1 MFYLR
6 KEWQDPEEGI
16 ETVVLH
22 WTTTGVDQEP
32 NWKRAH
38 ATTVML
44 PSLTSSAVS
53 RSCSVWVIPPF
64 SRLRFLIAESAETQR
79 FFLHSFCEVVQR
91 GRTWGTEPTRQEMR
105 AEQITYSD
113 PSGDYTQACLYYTL
127 DGLAH
132 VNRMPMF
139 LEGVPPKYQR
149 LPSLPEHQAG
159 DAEYKGWARRSR
171 LIAQLPLPHVFRG
184 QLWGPVGTRAL
195 YGIYVRRERLNPF
208 AEGGFWLLQ
217 EGALL
222 EVQL

>member
-22 WTTTGVDQEP
+22 WTTTRVDQEP

-64 SRLRFLIAESAETQR
+64 SRTRFLTAESSEEQR
-79 FFLHSFCEVVQR
+79 FLLHSFCEVVQR
-91 GRTWGTEPTRQEMR
+91 GRTWSTEPTRQQIR

-113 PSGDYTQACLYYTL
+113 PSGEYTQACLYYSL

-139 LEGVPPKYQR
+139 LEGVPSKYQR
-149 LPSLPEHQAG
+149 LPFLPARQAG
-159 DAEYKGWARRSR
+159 DAEYKAWARRSR
-171 LIAQLPLPHVFRG
+171 LAAQLPLPYVFRG
-184 QLWGPVGTRAL
+184 QLWGPVRTRAL
-195 YGIYVRRERLNPF
+195 YGIYLRREGLNPF
-208 AEGGFWLLQ
+208 TDGGFWLLR
-217 EGALL
+217 EGALW

>member
-1 MFYLR
+1 MFFLR

-38 ATTVML
+38 PTTVML
-44 PSLTSSAVS
+44 PQFASSPI
-53 RSCSVWVIPPF
+53 RRFCSVWVVPPF
-64 SRLRFLIAESAETQR
+64 SRTRFLSAGSPEER
-79 FFLHSFCEVVQR
+79 IFVLHSFCEVVHR
-91 GRTWGTEPTRQEMR
+91 GRTWSSEPTRQEMR

-113 PSGDYTQACLYYTL
+113 LSGDYTQAFLYYSL
-127 DGLAH
+127 DGLADM
-132 VNRMPMF
+132 NRMPML
-139 LEGVPPKYQR
+139 LEGIPPKYQR

-159 DAEYKGWARRSR
+159 DAEYKAWARRSHIVVR
-171 LIAQLPLPHVFRG
+171 LPLPHVFRG

-195 YGIYVRRERLNPF
+195 YGIYLRREGLNPF
-208 AEGGFWLLQ
+208 ADGGFWLLR
-217 EGALL
+217 EGTLW